1 MGCARRPR
9 GGRERATAAMGAL
22 PCAPRAGGAH
32 HAARI
37 SRQGATAMSDILLS
51 SRDAGVVT
59 LALHRPDRLN
69 AVTKQLW
76 EALRDALAGI
86 DREDGVRCV
95 VLRGAGERA
104 FSVGND
110 IAEFEAERSNAAQAR
125 AYGAVMH
132 AALAALRG
140 LRHPTVALVH
150 GACVGSGLELAAC
163 CDLRVCGVSSRF
175 GAPVAKLGLVMAH
188 VEMEALL
195 AIASRAAAL
204 EIL

>member
-1 MGCARRPR
+1 MGCAREPRRDASKRPR
-9 GGRERATAAMGAL
+9 ASAAVGAL

-37 SRQGATAMSDILLS
+37 SRHGATAMTDILLS
-51 SRDAGVVT
+51 SRDGGVVT
-59 LALHRPDRLN
+59 LTLHRPDRLN
-69 AVTKQLW
+69 AVTKRLW
-76 EALRDALAGI
+76 EALREALEGI
-86 DREDGVRCV
+86 DREDDVRCV

-163 CDLRVCGVSSRF
+163 CDLRVCGASSRF
-175 GAPVAKLGLVMAH
+175 
-188 VEMEALL
+188 
-195 AIASRAAAL
+195 
-204 EIL
+204 